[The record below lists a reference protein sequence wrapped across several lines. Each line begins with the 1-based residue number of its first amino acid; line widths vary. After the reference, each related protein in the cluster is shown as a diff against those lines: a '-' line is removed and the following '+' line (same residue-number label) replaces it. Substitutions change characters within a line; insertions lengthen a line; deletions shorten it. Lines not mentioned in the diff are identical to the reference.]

1 MSDTS
6 LPTLTKYVRVRSP
19 ADARFV
25 EFDFAIGQA
34 DLFVELVM
42 PPAAFEQFCQHN
54 NVQLMSE
61 EQMRV
66 NDENEEKW
74 RFGYDTLVGN
84 NRKAEAQ

>member
-19 ADARFV
+19 TDARFV
-25 EFDFAIGQA
+25 EFDFAIGQP

-42 PPAAFEQFCQHN
+42 PPAAFEQFCIQNH
-54 NVQLMSE
+54 VQQMSA
-61 EQMRV
+61 EQMRI

-84 NRKAEAQ
+84 SRQAGSQ

>member
-19 ADARFV
+19 ANARFV
-25 EFDFAIGQA
+25 EFDFAIGQP
-34 DLFVELVM
+34 DLFVELVL
-42 PPAAFEQFCQHN
+42 PPAAFEHFCLQN
-54 NVQLMSE
+54 KVQLMSE

-66 NDENEEKW
+66 NDENEERW

-84 NRKAEAQ
+84 SRKADAQ

>member
-6 LPTLTKYVRVRSP
+6 LPTLTKYVRVRSS
-19 ADARFV
+19 ANARFV
-25 EFDFAIGQA
+25 EFDFAIGQP
-34 DLFVELVM
+34 DLFVELVL
-42 PPAAFEQFCQHN
+42 PPAAFEHFCLQN

-66 NDENEEKW
+66 NDENEDKW